1 MAQAVYPR
9 LGKSNETISKG
20 DVAKNTA
27 ALYINIKYSRIL
39 KEIADIKAENPDLYL
54 ALAKD

>member
-1 MAQAVYPR
+1 MTTVAVYPR
-9 LGKSNETISKG
+9 LGHSNETITRGSTTAISINVIEKHSK
-20 DVAKNTA
+20 
-27 ALYINIKYSRIL
+27 IL